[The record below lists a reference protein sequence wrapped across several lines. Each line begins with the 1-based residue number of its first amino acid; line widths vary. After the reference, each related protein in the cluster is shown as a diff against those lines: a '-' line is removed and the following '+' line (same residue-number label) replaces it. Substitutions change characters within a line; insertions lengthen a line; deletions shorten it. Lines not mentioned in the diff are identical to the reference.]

1 MDAGI
6 EIGGGAMKRE
16 SQGVL
21 FPEMEA
27 SFFSEEKEKASHP
40 GWGGA
45 RKGAGKKKKRW
56 REGAPHR
63 RRVFPRRWSPHHVT
77 LSLKRD
83 CPSLRTNPTFSLALR
98 VFQEEKKR
106 SGFRLLAWTL
116 QKNHLHLIVEA
127 SSPEALSRSIQG
139 IQVRLARGWNRIWK
153 RKGRVFAGR
162 FHSRLVQSPGD
173 ARRVLAYVLKNHLR
187 HGVKIPCPV
196 DPGSSGLWT
205 DVWLERETWARS
217 RKEFKVE
224 EDPPPLVQ
232 PVTEIMK
239 EAFLPGSLSLYGR
252 PRGYFRDE
260 FFGRREAERS
270 AAAVRRNSLFS

>member
-1 MDAGI
+1 MDAGL

-16 SQGVL
+16 SQGLL

-27 SFFSEEKEKASHP
+27 PFFSGDKEKRDHP

-45 RKGAGKKKKRW
+45 RKGAGRKKKRW

-63 RRVFPRRWSPHHVT
+63 SRISPRRWSPHHVT

-83 CPSLRTNPTFSLALR
+83 CPSLRTNPSFFLALK

-106 SGFRLLAWTL
+106 PGFRLLAWTL
-116 QKNHLHLIVEA
+116 QRNHIHMIVET

-139 IQVRLARGWNRIWK
+139 IQVRLAKGWNRIWK
-153 RKGRVFAGR
+153 RTGRVFAGR
-162 FHSRLVQSPGD
+162 FHSRMVRSPGD

-187 HGVKIPCPV
+187 HGVRIPWPI

-205 DVWLERETWARS
+205 DVWLERETWARA

-224 EDPPPLVQ
+224 EDPPPIVP
-232 PVTEIMK
+232 PVTETMK
-239 EAFLPGSLSLYGR
+239 KVFLPGSLSLYGR

-260 FFGRREAERS
+260 FFGRREAEKPGV
-270 AAAVRRNSLFS
+270 AVTQRSLFS

>member
-1 MDAGI
+1 
-6 EIGGGAMKRE
+6 MKRE
-16 SQGVL
+16 SQRVL
-21 FPEMEA
+21 FPEIGA
-27 SFFSEEKEKASHP
+27 SFFSGDKEKTNHP

-63 RRVFPRRWSPHHVT
+63 RRVSPRRWSSHHVT

-83 CPSLRTNPTFSLALR
+83 CPFLRTNPSFFFALQ

-106 SGFRLLAWTL
+106 PGFRLLAWTL
-116 QKNHLHLIVEA
+116 QRNHLHMIVEVA
-127 SSPEALSRSIQG
+127 SPEALSRSIQG

-162 FHSRLVQSPGD
+162 FHSRMVQSPWD

-187 HGVKIPCPV
+187 HGVRIPWPI

-205 DVWLERETWARS
+205 DVWLERETWARAK
-217 RKEFKVE
+217 REFKVE
-224 EDPPPLVQ
+224 EDLPPIVP
-232 PVTEIMK
+232 PVTETMK

-260 FFGRREAERS
+260 FFGRRAAEKPGM
-270 AAAVRRNSLFS
+270 AVTQKSLFS

>member
-1 MDAGI
+1 MDAGL
-6 EIGGGAMKRE
+6 EIAGGAMKRE

-21 FPEMEA
+21 FPEMKE
-27 SFFSEEKEKASHP
+27 SVFSEEKKKTNHS

-45 RKGAGKKKKRW
+45 WKGAGKKKKRW

-63 RRVFPRRWSPHHVT
+63 RRITPRRWSPHHVT

-83 CPSLRTNPTFSLALR
+83 CPSLRTNPTFFFSLQ

-106 SGFRLLAWTL
+106 SGFLLLAWTL

-127 SSPEALSRSIQG
+127 ASPEALSRSIQG

-162 FHSRLVQSPGD
+162 FHSRMVRSLGD
-173 ARRVLAYVLKNHLR
+173 GRRVLAYVLKNHLR

-205 DVWLERETWARS
+205 DVWLERETWAVA

-224 EDPPPLVQ
+224 EDPPPLVP
-232 PVTEIMK
+232 PVTETMK
-239 EAFLPGSLSLYGR
+239 DAFLPGSLSLYGR

-260 FFGRREAERS
+260 CFGRKVAEGMDVS
-270 AAAVRRNSLFS
+270 VTQKSLFS

>member
-1 MDAGI
+1 MMHGI
-6 EIGGGAMKRE
+6 EMAGGVMKSE

-21 FPEMEA
+21 FPEMET
-27 SFFSEEKEKASHP
+27 SFFSGDEEKTGHP

-63 RRVFPRRWSPHHVT
+63 RRVSPRRWASHHVT

-83 CPSLRTNPTFSLALR
+83 CPSLRTNPTFFFALQ

-106 SGFRLLAWTL
+106 PGFRLLAWTL
-116 QKNHLHLIVEA
+116 QRNHLHLVVEA
-127 SSPEALSRSIQG
+127 ASPEALSRSIQG
-139 IQVRLARGWNRIWK
+139 IQVRLARRWNRIWK

-162 FHSRLVQSPGD
+162 FHSRIVQSPGD

-205 DVWLERETWARS
+205 DVWLEREVWLEAR
-217 RKEFKVE
+217 KKFKVE
-224 EDPPPLVQ
+224 EDPPPLA
-232 PVTEIMK
+232 PPATEIMK
-239 EAFLPGSLSLYGR
+239 DAFLPGSLSLFGR

-260 FFGRREAERS
+260 FFGWREAENPGM
-270 AAAVRRNSLFS
+270 AVTQKSLFF